1 MFGTQF
7 VYGNPATRLAREQDR
22 LVVGLQDG
30 SEAQARAVLIATGV
44 SYRRLEVPELEAL
57 VGAGVFY
64 GAGTIE
70 AQAVAGRPVFV
81 VGGGNSAGQAAL
93 HLSKYAAHVTILIR
107 SGPTGTDL
115 QCVADQA
122 EPPRESSQRQRG
134 EGGQVR
140 PRRRRDAQWCN
151 RHRAGQYVCGSRD
164 GDGDARDC
172 DGAIGGRVQEG
183 KSEDEVS
190 DVDVMN
196 LVQDAEPRGVGPQQD
211 RLPLGHRMNCDQ
223 ATQRNAR
230 ACCERHRPA
239 GNVHAR
245 SPQRRVQGRR
255 EQERSAC
262 ADDIEDSALTSRIRQ
277 NTPA

>member
-1 MFGTQF
+1 VFGTQF

-30 SEAQARAVLIATGV
+30 SEAQARAVVIATGV

-122 EPPRESSQRQRG
+122 
-134 EGGQVR
+134 
-140 PRRRRDAQWCN
+140 D
-151 RHRAGQYVCGSRD
+151 RHARAASASA
-164 GDGDARDC
+164 ARAARC
-172 DGAIGGRVQEG
+172 VLAAAATRNGAIDTAPDSTYAAAATATAMHVIATAQLAAAFRRGRV
-183 KSEDEVS
+183 KTKY
-190 DVDVMN
+190 
-196 LVQDAEPRGVGPQQD
+196 P
-211 RLPLGHRMNCDQ
+211 
-223 ATQRNAR
+223 
-230 ACCERHRPA
+230 
-239 GNVHAR
+239 
-245 SPQRRVQGRR
+245 
-255 EQERSAC
+255 
-262 ADDIEDSALTSRIRQ
+262 TSM
-277 NTPA
+277 